1 MFRGWVQ
8 NILEINLQEGGNKM
22 NELYHYGVLGMRW
35 GVRRFQNKDGSLT
48 SAGKRRFKSVESNEK
63 KHKIHTEGAKFLLEG
78 NAENERVT
86 ARELKEAYKDF
97 KDFGMSKKESQFY
110 KQSIKDALQKS
121 KTYEK
126 LLKDIDSGK
135 IKAGRDFVT
144 NLDRKGHF
152 KSVEDGIIFKKSD
165 SEIAR
170 NRYKIKDDK
179 TYSKNGIK
187 VERDSQNRVVS
198 LKATNANRKQIKK
211 INKMQRS
218 INRKGDY

>member
-1 MFRGWVQ
+1 M
-8 NILEINLQEGGNKM
+8 
-22 NELYHYGVLGMRW
+22 
-35 GVRRFQNKDGSLT
+35 T
-48 SAGKRRFKSVESNEK
+48 AAGKRRFKSVESNEK
-63 KHKIHTEGAKFLLEG
+63 EQEFHTKRAKFLLEG
-78 NAENERVT
+78 NAENERIK
-86 ARELKEAYKDF
+86 AREFKEAYEDF
-97 KDFGMSKKESQFY
+97 KDFEMSKKEDQIY
-110 KQSIKDALQKS
+110 KQAIKDALQKS
-121 KTYEK
+121 KTYET
-126 LLKDIDSGK
+126 LLKDINSGK

-152 KSVEDGIIFKKSD
+152 TSVEDGIVFKKSD

-211 INKMQRS
+211 IHKIQRS
-218 INRKGDY
+218 INRNGDY

>member
-1 MFRGWVQ
+1 MVDLYFIGR
-8 NILEINLQEGGNKM
+8 NDKM
-22 NELYHYGVLGMRW
+22 NELYHHGIKGQKW

-48 SAGKRRFKSVESNEK
+48 SAGKRRFKSVASNEK
-63 KHKIHTEGAKFLLEG
+63 KHKFHTESAKFLLEG

-110 KQSIKDALQKS
+110 KQSIKDAIQKS

-187 VERDSQNRVVS
+187 VERDSQNRVIS
-198 LKATNANRKQIKK
+198 LKATNANRKQIKR